1 MSFVDQAVLD
11 DLAPGGVLRAAIN
24 FGNPV
29 LAQQGPDGSPQGVS
43 VELAKALAQ
52 ELNVRL
58 EMVTFD
64 AAGKVFAALE
74 EGVWNVAFLAIEPV
88 REEQIAFS
96 EPYVIIEGTYLVAA
110 DSTYQL
116 VQDLDQSGLRIA
128 VGKGAAYDLFLS
140 RTLKHA
146 QLERAPTSAAAVE
159 LYIERSLDAAAGV
172 RQPLE
177 KVAAGNPAYRVL
189 DGAFTSIRQAMA
201 VPRAREA
208 GAAFVRDFVERKK
221 AEGFVAA
228 VLTDNGQ
235 NDVTVAPLAQSA

>member
-1 MSFVDQAVLD
+1 MTFLDHEVLQ
-11 DLAPGGVLRAAIN
+11 DLAPEGVLRAAIN

-29 LAQQGPDGSPQGVS
+29 LAQQGADGSPQGIS
-43 VELAKALAQ
+43 VELAKALAK
-52 ELNVRL
+52 ELGVSL
-58 EMVTFD
+58 EMVIFD

-74 EGVWNVAFLAIEPV
+74 EGVWNVAFLAIEPL

-110 DSTYQL
+110 DSAYQQ
-116 VQDLDQSGLRIA
+116 VEDLDKAGVKIA

-146 QLERAPTSAAAVE
+146 QLERAATSAGAVD
-159 LYIERSLDAAAGV
+159 LYIEQSLDAAAGV

-177 KVAAGNPAYRVL
+177 KIAAGDHSYRVL

-201 VPRAREA
+201 VPQSRQA

-221 AEGFVAA
+221 AEGFVRA
-228 VLTDNGQ
+228 VLNENGQ
-235 NDVTVAPLAQSA
+235 TDVMVAPFA

>member
-1 MSFVDQAVLD
+1 MTFLDHEVLQ
-11 DLAPGGVLRAAIN
+11 DLAPEGVLRAAIN

-29 LAQQGPDGSPQGVS
+29 LAQQKADGSAQGIS
-43 VELAKALAQ
+43 VELAKALAK
-52 ELNVRL
+52 ELGVPL
-58 EMVTFD
+58 QMVTFD

-74 EGVWNVAFLAIEPV
+74 EGIWNVAFLAIEPV

-110 DSTYQL
+110 DSAYQQ
-116 VQDLDQSGLRIA
+116 VEDLDKAGVKIA

-146 QLERAPTSAAAVE
+146 QLERAATSAGAVD
-159 LYIERSLDAAAGV
+159 LYIEQSLDAAAGV

-177 KVAAGNPAYRVL
+177 KIAASDHSYRVL
-189 DGAFTSIRQAMA
+189 GGAFTSIRQAMA
-201 VPRAREA
+201 VPQSRQA

-221 AEGFVAA
+221 AEGFVRA
-228 VLTDNGQ
+228 VLNENGQ
-235 NDVTVAPLAQSA
+235 TDVMVAPLA

>member
-1 MSFVDQAVLD
+1 MTSLDRAVLD
-11 DLAPGGVLRAAIN
+11 DLAPEGVLRAAIN

-29 LAQQGPDGSPQGVS
+29 LAQQGQDGSPQGVS
-43 VELAKALAQ
+43 VALAKALAQ

-74 EGVWNVAFLAIEPV
+74 ESVWNVAFLAIEPV
-88 REEQIAFS
+88 REVQIAFS

-110 DSTYQL
+110 ESTYQH
-116 VQDLDQSGLRIA
+116 VQDLDQSGLKIA

-146 QLERAPTSAAAVE
+146 QLERAATSAGAVD
-159 LYIERSLDAAAGV
+159 LYIEKSLDAAAGV

-177 KVAAGNPAYRVL
+177 EVAASNPAYRVL
-189 DGAFTSIRQAMA
+189 DGAFTSIRQAIA
-201 VPRAREA
+201 VPQAREA
-208 GAAFVRDFVERKK
+208 GAAYIRDFVERKK
-221 AEGFVAA
+221 AEGFVRA
-228 VLTDNGQ
+228 VLNDNGQ
-235 NDVTVAPLAQSA
+235 TDVTVAPLA

>member
-1 MSFVDQAVLD
+1 MTFLNRTVLQ
-11 DLAPGGVLRAAIN
+11 DLAPEGVLRAAIN

-29 LAQQGPDGSPQGVS
+29 LAQQGGDGSPQGIS
-43 VELAKALAQ
+43 VELAKALAR
-52 ELNVRL
+52 ELGVHL

-74 EGVWNVAFLAIEPV
+74 ESAWHVAFLAIEPV
-88 REEQIAFS
+88 REEQITFS

-110 DSTYQL
+110 TSTYQD
-116 VQDLDQSGLRIA
+116 VEDLDKVGLKIA

-140 RTLKHA
+140 RTLKNA
-146 QLERAPTSAAAVE
+146 QLERAATSAGAVE

-177 KVAAGNPAYRVL
+177 KVAADDHSYRVL

-201 VPRAREA
+201 VPQSRQA
-208 GAAFVRDFVERKK
+208 GAAFIRDFVERKK
-221 AEGFVAA
+221 AEGFVRA
-228 VLTDNGQ
+228 VLNENGQ
-235 NDVTVAPLAQSA
+235 TDVMVAPLA

>member
-1 MSFVDQAVLD
+1 MSSPNPAVLN

-29 LAQQGPDGSPQGVS
+29 LAQRAPDGSPQGVS
-43 VELAKALAQ
+43 VSLARALAQ
-52 ELNVRL
+52 ELGVTL

-64 AAGKVFAALE
+64 AAGKVFGALE
-74 EGVWNVAFLAIEPV
+74 EGAWNVAFLAIEPV

-110 DSTYQL
+110 ASSYRD
-116 VQDLDQSGLRIA
+116 VQDLDQPGLRLA

-146 QLERAPTSAAAVE
+146 RLERAATSAEAVN
-159 LYIERSLDAAAGV
+159 LYIEQSLDAAAGV

-177 KVAAGNPAYRVL
+177 EIAANNAAYRVL

-201 VPRAREA
+201 VPQQCKA
-208 GAAFVRDFVERKK
+208 GASYVRDFVERKK
-221 AEGFVAA
+221 SEGFVRSA
-228 VLTDNGQ
+228 LDNNGQ
-235 NDVTVAPLAQSA
+235 TDVTVAPSA